1 MAFALARKYEQKKK
15 YKKKYCLAKKYCKKK
30 YCKKEM
36 AKKEIA
42 KWARKTKR
50 ISLCDPGG
58 KSREKREQDTLNL
71 NYENQGCY
79 VGGGAGGMVV
89 GVGVAVDF

>member
-1 MAFALARKYEQKKK
+1 MQKNI
-15 YKKKYCLAKKYCKKK
+15 AKK

-58 KSREKREQDTLNL
+58 ESREKREQDTLNL
-71 NYENQGCY
+71 NYENHGCC
-79 VGGGAGGMVV
+79 AGGE
-89 GVGVAVDF
+89 GGRYGSGRGRGC